1 MSAKDQR
8 NLVHIFEVMGFIHRR
23 AKHGNLYFHEEK
35 GCKIQL
41 PGTPGDVRGIRNCKS
56 EFARLCQD
64 NFTKE
69 ELEELL
75 VKQIKKREVKLNEDG
90 RVKLRR
96 MPRTYFWNM
105 RIEDEFKKYL
115 LPELFEDLEIEP
127 EYRASEEEK
136 EEWLEMMIPELREK
150 LEPELRGEDGRIKD
164 KEI

>member
-75 VKQIKKREVKLNEDG
+75 VKQLKKREIQLTKDG
-90 RVKLRR
+90 RVKVARR
-96 MPRTYFWNM
+96 NPRWEDYE
-105 RIEDEFKKYL
+105 RIEQEFQKHL
-115 LPELFEDLEIEP
+115 LPDLFEDLEIEP
-127 EYRASEEEK
+127 RYLASEEEK

-150 LEPELRGEDGRIKD
+150 LEPELRGEDGRIK
-164 KEI
+164 